1 MGTVVPLEPVTQRP
15 EAARTGTAKVALVL
29 GGGGVS
35 GGVYTVGAL
44 RALDLLA
51 VNMTIN
57 QFDIFLGTSSGSFV
71 AALAANGVTPEEMMR
86 VVLGER
92 PASFRDLDAGM
103 LLPPNLP
110 GLLRSGIGLPRH
122 LIELARQ
129 VATARG
135 GGSLIDAL
143 VSFADSLPSGFCTT
157 RGIERYLRDV
167 LSGPE
172 RSDDFRGLEREL
184 YIAATDLDSCER
196 IIFGEAGWDDVPI
209 SRAVSASTALPV
221 LYAPVRIRDR
231 ELIDGG
237 IISTT
242 NLDVAAA
249 HGATLIVV
257 VNPLVPFG
265 NDLSKRVTTLRG
277 ERSRRVS
284 DFGFSQIAYQSF
296 KLLAHQ
302 RLHEQR
308 ESWAARYPG
317 VDILLIEPDRDDEL
331 MFETSLM
338 SYSSRIEIA
347 KHGFR
352 SVTHKLAGEYDRVK
366 EVCARHGVEISA
378 DRVRGVLEHF
388 APEQER
394 SQGWRRIFEQTTGAL
409 LRQSDGA

>member
-1 MGTVVPLEPVTQRP
+1 
-15 EAARTGTAKVALVL
+15 
-29 GGGGVS
+29 
-35 GGVYTVGAL
+35 
-44 RALDLLA
+44 
-51 VNMTIN
+51 
-57 QFDIFLGTSSGSFV
+57 
-71 AALAANGVTPEEMMR
+71 
-86 VVLGER
+86 
-92 PASFRDLDAGM
+92 
-103 LLPPNLP
+103 
-110 GLLRSGIGLPRH
+110 
-122 LIELARQ
+122 
-129 VATARG
+129 
-135 GGSLIDAL
+135 
-143 VSFADSLPSGFCTT
+143 
-157 RGIERYLRDV
+157 
-167 LSGPE
+167 
-172 RSDDFRGLEREL
+172 
-184 YIAATDLDSCER
+184 
-196 IIFGEAGWDDVPI
+196 
-209 SRAVSASTALPV
+209 
-221 LYAPVRIRDR
+221 VRIRDR

-257 VNPLVPFG
+257 VNPLVPFA

-302 RLHEQR
+302 RLHERR

>member
-1 MGTVVPLEPVTQRP
+1 
-15 EAARTGTAKVALVL
+15 
-29 GGGGVS
+29 
-35 GGVYTVGAL
+35 
-44 RALDLLA
+44 
-51 VNMTIN
+51 
-57 QFDIFLGTSSGSFV
+57 
-71 AALAANGVTPEEMMR
+71 
-86 VVLGER
+86 
-92 PASFRDLDAGM
+92 
-103 LLPPNLP
+103 
-110 GLLRSGIGLPRH
+110 LLRSGIGLPRH

-157 RGIERYLRDV
+157 RGIERYLCDV

-257 VNPLVPFG
+257 VNPLVPFA

-302 RLHEQR
+302 RLHERR

>member
-1 MGTVVPLEPVTQRP
+1 MP
-15 EAARTGTAKVALVL
+15 
-29 GGGGVS
+29 
-35 GGVYTVGAL
+35 GAL

-51 VNMTIN
+51 VNMTVN
-57 QFDIFLGTSSGSFV
+57 QFDVFLGTSSGSFV
-71 AALAANGVTPEEMMR
+71 AALLANGVTPEEMMQ

-92 PASFRDLDAGM
+92 PAAFRDLDAAT

-110 GLLRSGIGLPRH
+110 GILRSGLRLPRH
-122 LIELARQ
+122 LLDLSYQ
-129 VATARG
+129 LATARG
-135 GGSLIDAL
+135 GASLIDAML
-143 VSFADSLPSGFCTT
+143 SFADSLPAGFATT
-157 RGIERYLRDV
+157 RGIERYMREV
-167 LSGPE
+167 LDHPE
-172 RSDDFRGLEREL
+172 RSNDFRTLAREL
-184 YIAATDLDSCER
+184 YIVATDLDSCER
-196 IIFGEAGWDDVPI
+196 IVFGEPGWDEVPI

-221 LYAPVRIRDR
+221 LYAPVRIADR
-231 ELIDGG
+231 ELVDGG
-237 IISTT
+237 IVSTT

-257 VNPLVPFG
+257 VNPLVPFSNEHAG
-265 NDLSKRVTTLRG
+265 RVRTLSGSRA
-277 ERSRRVS
+277 RRVS
-284 DFGFSQIAYQSF
+284 DFGFSQVAYQSF

-302 RLHEQR
+302 RLHERR
-308 ESWAARYPG
+308 ESWAARFPG
-317 VDILLIEPDRDDEL
+317 VDIVLIEPDRDDEL

-352 SVTHKLAGEYDRVK
+352 SVTHKLAGDYDRLR

-409 LRQSDGA
+409 LRQSGSA